1 MPDLLGRRSSCLISM
16 QWALLCVTKLKLQGS
31 ALWCGPKSHHLAT
44 KLRLINGIGV
54 LTAIK
59 RGRGAEGQRGSGR
72 GQLGEAVPGS
82 FLCAAEC
89 ASRESLAPQSRLP
102 RHSSDTFA
110 RRQLKRCL
118 TVYRSQLLSIF
129 SRTLS
134 IDIRGGDALMTTRR
148 VAQPRVCA
156 SV

>member
-1 MPDLLGRRSSCLISM
+1 M

-31 ALWCGPKSHHLAT
+31 ALWRGPKLKIPSPCHKAETRQRDQGLNSD
-44 KLRLINGIGV
+44 KEGQ
-54 LTAIK
+54 
-59 RGRGAEGQRGSGR
+59 RGRGAEGQRGR
-72 GQLGEAVPGS
+72 GAVVGGEAVPGS

-134 IDIRGGDALMTTRR
+134 IDIRGGDALMTTER